1 MFIQEFSNII
11 EVLKKLQGR
20 LPLTESVA
28 LVENFRR
35 NLSVPYY
42 EKFESVLARNPD
54 YGQIQKIS
62 DAINGIGS
70 VGENMAPYE
79 FSIFK
84 HLPIVSVEVER
95 VFSRLNAVLDPHR
108 KKFLV
113 PNLKSVLVLMWNSTE
128 SS

>member
-1 MFIQEFSNII
+1 M
-11 EVLKKLQGR
+11 KKRQGR

-35 NLSVPYY
+35 NLPLPYY

-70 VGENMAPYE
+70 VGENMALFE

-84 HLPIVSVEVER
+84 QIVSVEVER

-108 KKFLV
+108 RTFLV